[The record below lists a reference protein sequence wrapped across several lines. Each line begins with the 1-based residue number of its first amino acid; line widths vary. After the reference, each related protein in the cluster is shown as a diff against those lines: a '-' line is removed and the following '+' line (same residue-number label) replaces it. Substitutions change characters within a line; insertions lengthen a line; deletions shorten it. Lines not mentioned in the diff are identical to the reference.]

1 MKCAVHREVD
11 ATGFC
16 RNCGKAMCSVCARPV
31 REVLYCEDCLAL
43 GMGVPAVPLPPP
55 PAADPYSRPGYVPP
69 AFVTPGSPLPPVPP
83 GKSGAIAFLL
93 GLFPGLGAVYNG
105 EYNKALLH
113 IVIFT
118 ALLVGLV
125 SAASADD
132 VSVGAVITM
141 ALLLAGFV
149 FFMAFDA
156 MRVSQAKSTGQAVN
170 DPLNELSKNLPV
182 GPIVLIGIGALL
194 LLSNFRVF
202 DFFHLS
208 IGRLWPLILIGGGVL
223 MFRNRTGRP

>member
-1 MKCAVHREVD
+1 MKCAVHPEVD

-31 REVLYCEDCLAL
+31 REVLYCENCLAQ
-43 GMGVPAVPLPPP
+43 GMGVPTATPPP
-55 PAADPYSRPGYVPP
+55 PAANPYSAPGYAPPPFVPPTASQTAVPP
-69 AFVTPGSPLPPVPP
+69 ARPA
-83 GKSGAIAFLL
+83 GAIAFIL

-105 EYNKALLH
+105 EYNKALIH

-125 SAASADD
+125 SAADADD

-141 ALLLAGFV
+141 ALLLAGFE

-156 MRVSQAKSTGQAVN
+156 MRVSQAKSSGQTVN
-170 DPLNELSKNLPV
+170 DPLSDFTKNLPI
-182 GPIVLIGIGALL
+182 GPVVLIGVGALL

-202 DFFHLS
+202 EFFHLS
-208 IGRLWPLILIGGGVL
+208 LSRLWPLILIGAGVL
-223 MFRNRTGRP
+223 MFRNRTGQS